1 MKKFVPFLFLLTMLF
16 PAKGSGQSNA
26 LAPQGYRLRTIN
38 SALLEIAIGNV
49 NSPVYLNLVQDVKI
63 IYRWYDTRMAF
74 GEKVRI
80 SEDPIYTEECTY
92 SNGRLSMYKKESIFY
107 KIHWSIEGE
116 ITKIVLYN
124 SNGDELRSYSLSTYK
139 WYWTSYEQLV
149 GEKLGGDI
157 FIKDVLLA
165 YKYNSS
171 EKRRLDGYRVDNFR
185 FDGSYDLKYKTV
197 ESTFGKIRG
206 QISKG
211 WKRYENEK
219 KVADVFPDGR
229 IKKDSNFRNFDVS
242 DQASCD
248 FLVEY

>member
-1 MKKFVPFLFLLTMLF
+1 MKKIALFLFLLIMLS
-16 PAKGSGQSNA
+16 PTKGLGQSNT

-107 KIHWSIEGE
+107 KIHWSLEGE

-139 WYWTSYEQLV
+139 WYWTSYEHLE
-149 GEKLGGDI
+149 GEKSRGYIHL
-157 FIKDVLLA
+157 KDVLIT

-171 EKRRLDGYRVDNFR
+171 EKRHLEGYRVTDLS
-185 FDGSYDLKYKTV
+185 FDGSYDLKYKRV
-197 ESTFGKIRG
+197 ESTYGKVKG
-206 QISKG
+206 QIAKG
-211 WKRYENEK
+211 WKSYENEK